1 MRLYVPRSGFV
12 HGLAPATRIIGLL
25 LVFAWVFGTS
35 DLRGVLAILAGA
47 AAITLGSGGRRNLRA
62 ALPFLAVLTTF
73 SILLWA
79 ALGNGNSMMWAL
91 GPLRFTREGA
101 AYGALVALRLA
112 AMLIAGIAFLT
123 TTSVETFAY
132 GLRQLRVPYRPAFA
146 LATAFHLVP
155 LLLEAARTTT
165 LAQRSRGL
173 DLESLPPWQRVRA
186 YVPLLVPV
194 ILSAVRGVNHL
205 SIALEARGF
214 GASSARTSYIEASV
228 KARDAWVLAVLT
240 GLVSGTFAL

>member
-47 AAITLGSGGRRNLRA
+47 AAMTLGSGGRRNLR
-62 ALPFLAVLTTF
+62 
-73 SILLWA
+73 A

>member
-47 AAITLGSGGRRNLRA
+47 AAMTLGSGGRRNLR
-62 ALPFLAVLTTF
+62 
-73 SILLWA
+73 A

-91 GPLRFTREGA
+91 GPLRFTREGT

-240 GLVSGTFAL
+240 GLVFGTFAL

>member
-47 AAITLGSGGRRNLRA
+47 AAMTLGSGGRRNLR
-62 ALPFLAVLTTF
+62 
-73 SILLWA
+73 A

-240 GLVSGTFAL
+240 GLVFGTFAL